1 MKKAS
6 VILSTVLMTAMMLI
20 SCGGS
25 GANESTTTNKES
37 SNEVTI
43 GKQTSKVEIINGNI
57 ESDSEHNFSDFKLY
71 ISYFLGKT
79 FSGKNFD
86 SLVYTSSPVFL
97 EFIDVKS
104 VGFGRF
110 WNMGASCNLYVNNDF
125 GYNFYE
131 GYFGETQPDISR
143 LNYFSNKVPEGGFCE
158 EATSPDGIYYN
169 QVSEL
174 PEDWDMENGKR
185 VPAPIKY
192 KNLKK
197 MKVDIQYK
205 NMIIK
210 SLYFIEYKTKWYLLY
225 IDDCDCS
232 A

>member
-1 MKKAS
+1 MKKAIY
-6 VILSTVLMTAMMLI
+6 ILSTVLMIAMLLI
-20 SCGGS
+20 SCGS
-25 GANESTTTNKES
+25 TVANESTTNNKES

-43 GKQTSKVEIINGNI
+43 GKHTSKAEIVNGNI
-57 ESDSEHNFSDFKLY
+57 ESDTVRNSSDFKLF
-71 ISYFLGKT
+71 IAYFLGKT

-86 SLVYTSSPVFL
+86 SLVYSSSPVFL
-97 EFIDVKS
+97 EFIDLKS

-110 WNMGASCNLYVNNDF
+110 WNMGVYCNLYVNNDF

-131 GYFGETQPDISR
+131 DYFGQIQPDISR
-143 LNYFSNKVPEGGFCE
+143 LKYFSNKYPEGGFCE
-158 EATSPDGIYYN
+158 EATSADGIYYN
-169 QVSEL
+169 QVSKL
-174 PEDWDMENGKR
+174 PEDWDMENDKY
-185 VPAPIKY
+185 VLAPIKY

-197 MKVDIQYK
+197 MKVDIQYE

-210 SLYFIEYKTKWYLLY
+210 SLYFVEYKTKWYMLY